1 MGVIQNMKRALAIAS
16 VLTLSAGLLA
26 ACGSNNDNGNSNAS
40 SPAASPAA
48 SPSASASGD
57 AASPA
62 TELTGKITVLTH
74 RTDLVDDGTME
85 KYAEAFKA
93 KYAPNATIEFEAM
106 TNYANDIKV
115 RLTTGEAGDVNM
127 MDSSLP
133 NSELANY
140 YEPLPD
146 AMLQNVWF
154 ADYKAQDGKSYGL
167 PTGVN
172 TQGIVYNKQA
182 FAKAGIDKVPTTLDE
197 FYAAAQKLEDAGIIP
212 LYMNYGAQWP
222 IGNWAENSVKYVA
235 GDMKYFDQFV
245 TADKVWTV
253 DGPWGTLMNIARKF
267 VQEGWVEK
275 DLATNN
281 WEMSKGEV
289 ASGKA
294 AMYFLGNWV
303 IPQVI
308 QAGAKSE
315 DIGFFPLPYDNS
327 GKLNAPLGPDYFIGV
342 SKNSKNKEL
351 AFKWVDFFVKESGYV
366 DSQGFM
372 PVDKTQEA
380 KVPQLA
386 EFQSYNP
393 TFLEDK
399 ATDPKWN
406 EIANKAEIDLGVG
419 KYTQDAIVA
428 KDLQKYYDELNAKW
442 KKAREALGY

>member
-1 MGVIQNMKRALAIAS
+1 MKKAIALAS
-16 VLTLSAGLLA
+16 VLTLSAGMLA
-26 ACGSNNDNGNSNAS
+26 ACGSDNNNENAS
-40 SPAASPAA
+40 PASSAPASSAASESPAASE
-48 SPSASASGD
+48 S
-57 AASPA
+57 ASPA
-62 TELTGKITVLTH
+62 AELTGKLVILTH
-74 RTDLVDDGTME
+74 RTDLVDDGTMD

-93 KYAPNATIEFEAM
+93 KYAPNAELEFEAI

-127 MDSSLP
+127 MDSGLP
-133 NSELANY
+133 NSELGNY
-140 YEPLPD
+140 YEPLPGS
-146 AMLQNVWF
+146 MLENVWF
-154 ADYKAQDGKSYGL
+154 SNYRSNDGKSYGL

-235 GDMKYFDQFV
+235 GDMKYFDKFV
-245 TADKVWTV
+245 SADAVWTV
-253 DGPWGTLMNIARKF
+253 DSPWGTLMNIARKF

-308 QAGAKSE
+308 GAGAASE

-372 PVDKTQEA
+372 PVDKTQQA

-386 EFQSYNP
+386 EFQSFNP
-393 TFLEDK
+393 TFLEDQ
-399 ATDPKWN
+399 ATDPKFN

-428 KDLQKYYDELNAKW
+428 KDLAKYYDELNAKW